1 MLTKHTFAFILVAVW
16 GDSLKE
22 DKVIV
27 SIMGPSGSGKT
38 TLTDN
43 LILNHDIIVP
53 RHVTTR
59 EARGD
64 DKPGFYRYIEY
75 LEFLK
80 LVNNQQFL
88 IASSDGIRGYGVL
101 KNDCFNA
108 FENADTLLINSSYK
122 DILQLKHLEIPVR
135 LVVLTFQDIEKGI
148 RERIV
153 NSSRNHNASD
163 IRYRVESAL
172 EDHEK
177 YFNEVSQ
184 FSLATIYTDVSNK
197 EETYRVAEEAIGF
210 EPNVR
215 KRVK

>member
-1 MLTKHTFAFILVAVW
+1 M
-16 GDSLKE
+16 
-22 DKVIV
+22 
-27 SIMGPSGSGKT
+27 
-38 TLTDN
+38 
-43 LILNHDIIVP
+43 
-53 RHVTTR
+53 
-59 EARGD
+59 
-64 DKPGFYRYIEY
+64 
-75 LEFLK
+75 
-80 LVNNQQFL
+80 
-88 IASSDGIRGYGVL
+88 
-101 KNDCFNA
+101 
-108 FENADTLLINSSYK
+108 LINSSYK